1 MTDATQGKARLFL
14 VDDHPTVRH
23 GLALMFTQAGYVIC
37 GEAGSVGEAL
47 QKLADC
53 TPDLAVLD
61 LSLDDENG
69 LDLVGELKRRR
80 IKSLVHSMYGDA
92 AVIENAFR
100 VGADGYVT
108 KRDDLAALPEAVR
121 EILAGRPY
129 TSPCA
134 AQSLAH
140 KVVSVAS
147 APEDVLT
154 DREKT
159 ILELFRRGNTTI
171 DIAAQLKIS
180 TRTVESH
187 YVRIIEKLGL
197 EGMKAFRLYVFAG
210 NRK

>member
-1 MTDATQGKARLFL
+1 MTDATQSKARLFL

-23 GLALMFTQAGYVIC
+23 GLTLMLTQAGFTIC

-53 TPDLAVLD
+53 TPDLAILD
-61 LSLDDENG
+61 ISLDDENG
-69 LDLVGELKRRR
+69 LDLIGELKRLG

-100 VGADGYVT
+100 SGVDGYVT

-140 KVVSVAS
+140 KLVNVAS
-147 APEDVLT
+147 SPEDALSE
-154 DREKT
+154 REKV
-159 ILELFRRGNTTI
+159 ILELFRCGNTTI
-171 DIAAQLKIS
+171 NIAAQLNIS

-187 YVRIIEKLGL
+187 YVRIMEKLGL
-197 EGMKAFRLYVFAG
+197 EGMKAFRLYVFGG